1 MALCAM
7 LVGGNVLH
15 RRRRQAGA
23 LLWMK
28 RSLTIALGLLHGK
41 QIKRPSAFLCVEL
54 FILR

>member
-1 MALCAM
+1 MALCAV

-15 RRRRQAGA
+15 RAA
-23 LLWMK
+23 ANESSPVDEE
-28 RSLTIALGLLHGK
+28 SLTIALGLPHGK